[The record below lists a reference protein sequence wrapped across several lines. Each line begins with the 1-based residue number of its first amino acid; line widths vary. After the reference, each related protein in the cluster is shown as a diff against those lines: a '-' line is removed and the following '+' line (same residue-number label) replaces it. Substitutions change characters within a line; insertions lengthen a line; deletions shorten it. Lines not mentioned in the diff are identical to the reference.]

1 MKTEPTEA
9 LKEIKHCTW
18 TAEDFNIGDGF
29 ESHEVVDK
37 DDAINIANIA
47 FREGQS
53 SPKIKQLEWVEVWEG
68 YEDTKTPFGHY
79 VVRPSID
86 NKEFRMVN
94 LRKITQTYS
103 TLSEA
108 KAAAQADFERRV
120 RECLDLKARQKQ
132 ALIDMMRGDEEI
144 GLYDDNPKNHGYE
157 R

>member
-9 LKEIKHCTW
+9 LKEIKRCTW
-18 TAEDFNIGDGF
+18 TADDFNISDGL

-37 DDAINIANIA
+37 NDAINIANIA
-47 FREGQS
+47 FKEGQS

-68 YEDTKTPFGHY
+68 YEDAKTPFGHY

-108 KAAAQADFERRV
+108 KAAAQADFEQRV
-120 RECLDLKARQKQ
+120 RECLDLKTQQKQ